1 MINKYL
7 EDGIIEFLKE
17 KLNNLMYKVPPG
29 EERENEETLQLKE
42 DKRNFNF
49 IRGYY
54 QQEKHAHEMFP
65 GIAVKTI
72 KLSDTVE
79 TRLLNIEIVVGIYER
94 ETENGYDAILGV
106 SQKIID
112 EITKT
117 PIQGKYFYYA
127 GDGEFEVADPMYPY
141 WYSIITM
148 TFRAPKSEVTIAG
161 EIKEHQ

>member
-1 MINKYL
+1 MISKWL

-17 KLNNLMYKVPPG
+17 KLKNLVYEAPPD
-29 EERENEETLQLKE
+29 EEKESEENLHENKE
-42 DKRNFNF
+42 KRNFNF

-65 GIAVKTI
+65 GIAIKTT
-72 KLSDTVE
+72 KLSDTAE
-79 TRLLNIEIVVGIYER
+79 SRLINVEIVIGIYDR
-94 ETENGYDAILGV
+94 DTESGYDAILGA

-117 PIQGKYFYYA
+117 PVQGKYFYYA
-127 GDGEFEVADPMYPY
+127 GDGELEVAEPMYPY

-161 EIKEHQ
+161 EI

>member
-1 MINKYL
+1 MINKWL
-7 EDGIIEFLKE
+7 EDGIIDFLKE
-17 KLNNLMYKVPPG
+17 KLKNLMYKVPPD
-29 EERENEETLQLKE
+29 EEREIEGNLHAKVEE
-42 DKRNFNF
+42 RNFNF

-65 GIAVKTI
+65 GIAIKTT

-79 TRLLNIEIVVGIYER
+79 TRLLNIEIVIGVYDR
-94 ETENGYDAILGV
+94 DTESGYDAILGV

-127 GDGEFEVADPMYPY
+127 GDGDFEVAEPMYPY

-148 TFRAPKSEVTIAG
+148 TFRSPKSEVTIAG
-161 EIKEHQ
+161 EIPEQK